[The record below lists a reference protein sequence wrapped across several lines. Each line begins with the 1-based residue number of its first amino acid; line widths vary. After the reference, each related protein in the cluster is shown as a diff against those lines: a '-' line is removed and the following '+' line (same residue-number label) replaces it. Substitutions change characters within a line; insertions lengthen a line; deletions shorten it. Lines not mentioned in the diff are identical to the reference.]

1 MKMIDSNA
9 VMGGALDLLNFG
21 TQKKG
26 LGVQADP
33 RREFSALVRCKCY
46 CVHRRLSICSP
57 INAKRHV

>member
-33 RREFSALVRCKCY
+33 SMEFLAIVRCKRY
-46 CVHRRLSICSP
+46 CVHRRLSIRTP
-57 INAKRHV
+57 INTTLP